1 MADTIRQLSLLVVP
15 VLLAITFHEVAHGWV
30 ADKLGDPTARLSGRL
45 TFNPLKHLD
54 LVGTL
59 VFFLTRMIGWAKPV
73 PVNPHNFRNPRRDML
88 WVALAGPLTNLALA
102 AVSALVFRGLWSL
115 STGPGSGAAM
125 GLLTPLTLMARAS
138 VIVNVG
144 LAVFN
149 ILPIPPLDGSKVLEG
164 ILPRAQAL
172 AYSRLEPYGF
182 LILLAVI
189 FLGVVD
195 WLVFPV
201 IAVAVRLFLGGAL

>member
-1 MADTIRQLSLLVVP
+1 

-30 ADKLGDPTARLSGRL
+30 ADKLGDPTARMTGRL
-45 TFNPLKHLD
+45 TLNPIKHLD

-59 VFFLTRMIGWAKPV
+59 VFFFTRMIGWAKPV
-73 PVNPHNFRNPRRDML
+73 PVNPFNFRNPRRDMV
-88 WVALAGPLTNLALA
+88 WVSLAGPLTNLALA
-102 AVSALVFRGLWSL
+102 AISALVFRGLWFL
-115 STGPGSGAAM
+115 SAGPGGGAVM
-125 GLLTPLTLMARAS
+125 WLLTPLTSMAGKA

-164 ILPRAQAL
+164 VLPRKQAL

-182 LILLAVI
+182 LILLALV
-189 FLGVVD
+189 FLGVVN
-195 WLVFPV
+195 WIVYPV
-201 IAVAVRLFLGGAL
+201 IGVAARLFLGGAL